1 MNKALKLQTL
11 KLGAKFLTLFV
22 DNHRFES
29 LKQYNYTTDH
39 VSIKLQS
46 LLSEIKKNH
55 NICMNDLSYGCIE
68 TWILWKLTNEKY
80 HYTDATCAAATG
92 FYDPYYVI
100 FLLKKLKFNFY
111 LFTIY

>member
-29 LKQYNYTTDH
+29 LKRYNYTTDH

-46 LLSEIKKNH
+46 LLSEIKKTN
-55 NICMNDLSYGCIE
+55 NIDINDLCYGCIE
-68 TWILWKLTNEKY
+68 TWILWKLTNERY
-80 HYTDATCAAATG
+80 HYTDVTCAAATG

-100 FLLKKLKFNFY
+100 IPVSKE
-111 LFTIY
+111 I